1 MNIVRYA
8 LNDILENINNI
19 DFNLFDKREIVLLFK
34 ELYKRVKDLEDEN
47 KRLSD
52 FLMEVLEND

>member
-8 LNDILENINNI
+8 LNDILENINSI

-34 ELYKRVKDLEDEN
+34 ELYKKVTDLEDEN
-47 KRLSD
+47 KRLLD
-52 FLMEVLEND
+52 FLMYVLEND

>member
-8 LNDILENINNI
+8 LNDILENINSI

-34 ELYKRVKDLEDEN
+34 ELYKKVKDLEDEN
-47 KRLSD
+47 KRLLD
-52 FLMEVLEND
+52 FLMYVLEND